1 MKREQSKIE
10 KDVLESMK
18 DKIVDLLNH
27 TDNELK
33 AKGISNRAPIYIGY
47 GIGETISRSGIVNE
61 NVSLSNF
68 QIMDFI
74 LGIIQGYTS
83 DIYSSIRTENIEK
96 IVKRKKENN

>member
-74 LGIIQGYTS
+74 LGEFNKS
-83 DIYSSIRTENIEK
+83 FVESINFSASLLKLK
-96 IVKRKKENN
+96 ILKK